1 MNEEDEHFHLG
12 DVHVTTELI
21 DVGPDRK
28 RIKSL
33 SRTMSQYPT
42 RSPSSDPGRDGASP
56 NGSSGPSAGPT
67 PNNTTTTTPGGV
79 TPGIADPAPAR
90 RMTVIGP
97 TPSASGPRSNR
108 NVAAVR
114 YCLYRATA
122 GAVWWPVRLLKTTLV
137 SSVSPT
143 AAITG
148 STASVEKAAT
158 IAAPRKSSASQ
169 LFSQSSNGYGVRSDS
184 VGFIWCGFRAVLIEL
199 TPGVTG
205 VLYNC
210 QECEDNVL
218 VVGWH
223 NVSPCFSS
231 FTSCA
236 CCVLHGLYA
245 GINF

>member
-12 DVHVTTELI
+12 DVHFTTELI

-33 SRTMSQYPT
+33 ARTVSQYPT
-42 RSPSSDPGRDGASP
+42 RNTSTDRDSVNSPSSSGISP
-56 NGSSGPSAGPT
+56 APT
-67 PNNTTTTTPGGV
+67 PNNTATTTPAGA
-79 TPGIADPAPAR
+79 TPNVSEGPTR

-137 SSVSPT
+137 SPTSPLS
-143 AAITG
+143 ALTG
-148 STASVEKAAT
+148 GTTSAEKAGV
-158 IAAPRKSSASQ
+158 IAAPRKTSASQ
-169 LFSQSSNGYGVRSDS
+169 LFNQSSNGYGVRSDS

-223 NVSPCFSS
+223 NVSF
-231 FTSCA
+231 
-236 CCVLHGLYA
+236 VLNVPAY
-245 GINF
+245 